1 VFTGRIRDLDKAQ
14 AEALVGKTIAIA
26 VTFVSHDGA
35 RDERCWYGTI
45 TRAEPPS
52 RTNAGFLR
60 VDIEGESVPWALAG
74 DMSIRPATPAE
85 RSRFLERGVAA
96 PDYIE
101 AYDVALPDPNT
112 LPRATPQSEQEFAAM
127 MREYM
132 AACPAE
138 RPMLGEIIASY
149 DKELWGHFNA
159 VDAQGPATYDR
170 DRCLHDLRL
179 LVAVGDKEDPR
190 DVTYALDAVI
200 KACAALPQ
208 AVVMDCYDEAAALA
222 EANGSIR
229 VAKMMREYPSIFWRS
244 ASSNRRR
251 E

>member
-1 VFTGRIRDLDKAQ
+1 MFTGRIRDLDEAQ
-14 AEALVGKTIAIA
+14 AEALVGRTMAIA

-35 RDERCWYGTI
+35 RDERCWHGTI

-52 RTNAGFLR
+52 RVHAGCLW
-60 VDIEGESVPWALAG
+60 VAIQGESRPWALVG
-74 DMSIRPATPAE
+74 DMSIRPAAPAE
-85 RSRFLERGVAA
+85 RSRFLERGVVA

-112 LPRATPQSEQEFAAM
+112 LPRATPQSEQEFASM

-132 AACPAE
+132 ATSPAE

-149 DKELWGHFNA
+149 DKELWGHFHA
-159 VDAQGPATYDR
+159 VEALDPATYDR
-170 DRCLHDLRL
+170 DRCLYDLRL
-179 LVAVGDKEDPR
+179 LVAVGDQEDPR

-200 KACAALPQ
+200 NACAALPK
-208 AVVMDCYDEAAALA
+208 AVVRECYDEAAALA

-229 VAKMMREYPSIFWRS
+229 VAKMIREYPSIFWRS
-244 ASSNRRR
+244 ASLTRRR